1 MHKANSFF
9 FSKILYKNISNVSGS
24 IIGKLNDLILDFD
37 ADKPTIK
44 AIEVKNGRRL
54 SYISSDSLE
63 FVKDGSEQYTVRL
76 NSSNI
81 LVMPVPENDI
91 FLARDFLDK
100 QIVDINGKKVER
112 VNDVR
117 MGLISGVWKLVAVD
131 IGFRGL
137 LRRLGVEYLAIRFT
151 ELFKIE
157 FRNTLIY
164 WDNVQP
170 LNTGVENL
178 RLSTSLNKMKTLHA
192 ADIADIIEELD
203 SQSRTLLFQ
212 SLDNEKAAE
221 VLEEVETGIQ
231 RSILETLSDE
241 KASDILEIMPSDEAA
256 DILEEIEDIRAEKLL
271 TQMETESSE
280 EIRELMEYERQTVG
294 SLMSKDFVS
303 FLPDISVKDALT
315 QLKETKPGEESTHY
329 LYLVNSKR
337 KLLGVI
343 SLYDMV
349 LSEAEIK
356 LYELM
361 TPNIKSLNDEDDIDA
376 ALEVMRKY
384 NLLYIPVL
392 DENREMVGTISL
404 NDLMYELVRLRRVIA

>member
-1 MHKANSFF
+1 MHKSNSFF

-63 FVKDGSEQYTVRL
+63 FIKDGSEQYTVRL

-117 MGLISGVWKLVAVD
+117 VGLISGVWKLVAVD

-221 VLEEVETGIQ
+221 VLEEVEIGIQ

-256 DILEEIEDIRAEKLL
+256 DILEEIEDTRAEKLL

-361 TPNIKSLNDEDDIDA
+361 TPNIKSLNDEDDIDE
-376 ALEVMRKY
+376 ALEMMRKY